1 MRILRHVMIV
11 IAALA
16 LAGCTQVLDDQE
28 LESEISSGIEEQTE
42 ATGVSVS
49 CPSDV
54 PLEQGN
60 TFTCSATSDQGDIGQ
75 VQVTQ
80 TDDEGNVNWELNA

>member
-1 MRILRHVMIV
+1 MVRFVMIM

-28 LESEISSGIEEQTE
+28 LESEISSGIEEQTGV
-42 ATGVSVS
+42 TGVSVD

-60 TFTCSATSDQGDIGQ
+60 TFNCSATSDEGDVGQ

-80 TDDEGNVNWELNA
+80 TDDEGNVRWELN

>member
-1 MRILRHVMIV
+1 MKILRFVLIA

-16 LAGCTQVLDDQE
+16 LAGCSQVLDE
-28 LESEISSGIEEQTE
+28 EKLEAEISSGIEEQTE
-42 ATGVSVS
+42 ATGVSVD

-54 PLEQGN
+54 PLEEGD
-60 TFTCSATSDQGDIGQ
+60 TFTCTATSDDGDEAE

-80 TDDEGNVNWELNA
+80 TDAEGNIRWELN

>member
-1 MRILRHVMIV
+1 MKILRFVVIA

-16 LAGCTQVLDDQE
+16 LAGCSQVLDE
-28 LESEISSGIEEQTE
+28 EKLEAEISGGIEEQTE
-42 ATGVSVS
+42 ATGVSVD

-54 PLEQGN
+54 PLEEGD
-60 TFTCSATSDQGDIGQ
+60 TFTCSATSADGDVGE

-80 TDDEGNVNWELNA
+80 TDAEGNVRWELN